1 MGMLALGAL
10 ALWRRLG
17 LAWPVTEL
25 EVSLHL
31 LLDIGVLTWLLYF
44 SGGSVPMAGMAEGGF
59 ELHVIGMWVSF
70 ILSACLI
77 VGLLGLIAD
86 NIRRRDKLISRAR
99 EETLRNEH
107 ITILGS
113 LAAGAAHEL
122 STPLSTVALIAE
134 IKEVFSGSEFL
145 VGLWSMTCAPCLA
158 ELKLMAE
165 LLEDQPDLPFVLIS
179 TDPITERDEAFELLR
194 DYGLAERDSWMF
206 ADNFTE
212 RLRYSIDPGWYGELP
227 RSYFFDD
234 DHRMHS
240 HSGTLTRELLQS
252 WFDGRF
258 QDTE

>member
-1 MGMLALGAL
+1 MNKAIATGAAFLLGTA
-10 ALWRRLG
+10 
-17 LAWPVTEL
+17 
-25 EVSLHL
+25 
-31 LLDIGVLTWLLYF
+31 
-44 SGGSVPMAGMAEGGF
+44 MAGPAQ
-59 ELHVIGMWVSF
+59 
-70 ILSACLI
+70 
-77 VGLLGLIAD
+77 AD
-86 NIRRRDKLISRAR
+86 NFKPF
-99 EETLRNEH
+99 
-107 ITILGS
+107 
-113 LAAGAAHEL
+113 AAD
-122 STPLSTVALIAE
+122 SFAE